1 MIVPPALKRPCLSWV
16 APRNAAAN
24 AGSRYGVPAVGDPL
38 PSVDAS
44 TMPVAPASPPEAT
57 SDAKRRRSMRTPA
70 SRAASGL
77 NPVAYRRRPVAVCS
91 SRYQMATAT
100 AAQ

>member
-24 AGSRYGVPAVGDPL
+24 AGSRYGVPALGDPL
-38 PSVDAS
+38 PSIDAR
-44 TMPVAPASPPEAT
+44 TMPVAPASPPDAT
-57 SDAKRRRSMRTPA
+57 SDMKRRRSVRTPA

-77 NPVAYRRRPVAVCS
+77 KPVAYRRRPVAVCS

-100 AAQ
+100 TAQ